1 MRTNVYID
9 GFNLYYGAVK
19 GAPYRWLDID
29 ALSRCLLQPPR
40 HQIHCVRYFTA
51 AIAARPNDPQ
61 GPARQDAYLRAL
73 ATLPTVSIHRGHFLT
88 SYPRMRLAADPTQAV
103 QVIKTEEKGS
113 DVNLA
118 TLLLADA
125 FRGDAECF
133 VLVTNDSDLAGP
145 GQARLPRAGQARR
158 DRQPALRGQTVAGP
172 PRHHTDLLQTAAT
185 NRPRQLPTAAAAH
198 RRRRHHHQASHLVA
212 THQKAE
218 APHKAGLR
226 TQPPK
231 RLGG

>member
-19 GAPYRWLDID
+19 GTPYRWLDID
-29 ALSRCLLQPPR
+29 ALSRRLLQPPR
-40 HQIHCVRYFTA
+40 HLIHRVRYFTA

-88 SYPRMRLAADPTQAV
+88 SYPQMRLAADPTQAV

-133 VLVTNDSDLAGP
+133 VLVTNDSDLAEP
-145 GQARLPRAGQARR
+145 ARLVCHELGKPVGIVNPHSAARR
-158 DRQPALRGQTVAGP
+158 SR
-172 PRHHTDLLQTAAT
+172 DLLAITPTFFKQLRPTAVASC
-185 NRPRQLPTAAAAH
+185 QLPPLLTDADGTITKPAAW
-198 RRRRHHHQASHLVA
+198 
-212 THQKAE
+212 
-218 APHKAGLR
+218 
-226 TQPPK
+226 
-231 RLGG
+231 